1 MVFGDVYG
9 WNEGIIGLSYLGCGI
24 GFFMGLVLVGATNDR
39 MVNHLTKKYGVRKP
53 EYRMRVMMFFTPLVA
68 IGMFWYGWSAEAK
81 THWIVP
87 ILGTVPIGIG
97 MMGFFVSIFARSVL
111 NFSSHHS
118 SMSLKHLGFMLPA
131 QLLLCSLAIGGF
143 SDT

>member
-1 MVFGDVYG
+1 LGSDYRFPTVFGEVYG
-9 WNEGIIGLSYLGCGI
+9 WNEGIIGLSYLGAGI
-24 GFFMGLVLVGATNDR
+24 GFFVGLILVGATNDR

-97 MMGFFVSIFARSVL
+97 MMGFFVSVSPQTALILAPLF
-111 NFSSHHS
+111 
-118 SMSLKHLGFMLPA
+118 HL
-131 QLLLCSLAIGGF
+131 CH
-143 SDT
+143 

>member
-1 MVFGDVYG
+1 VFAEDYG
-9 WNEGIIGLSYLGCGI
+9 WSEGIIGLSYLGAGI
-24 GFFMGLVLVGATNDR
+24 GFIVGLILVGATNDR

-68 IGMFWYGWSAEAK
+68 IGMFWYGWSAEEK

-97 MMGFFVSIFARSVL
+97 MIGFFVSLCAGKTLIL
-111 NFSSHHS
+111 SSHLLFMLS
-118 SMSLKHLGFMLPA
+118 RPSGFMLPA
-131 QLLLCSLAIGGF
+131 RLLHCKLEI
-143 SDT
+143 